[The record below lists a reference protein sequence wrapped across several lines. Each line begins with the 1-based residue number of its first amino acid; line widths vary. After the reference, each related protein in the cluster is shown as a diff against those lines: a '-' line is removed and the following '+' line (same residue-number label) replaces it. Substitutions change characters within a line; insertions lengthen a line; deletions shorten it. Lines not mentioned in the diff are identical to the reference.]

1 MAKTKWGRANLRNL
15 LMQLD
20 GACGYG
26 ISPRSFGGLKKR
38 AVVIPYET
46 LTAIGV
52 EFSDDNGAPASSG
65 V

>member
-1 MAKTKWGRANLRNL
+1 MGKRANLRNL

-20 GACGYG
+20 GAVVTKA
-26 ISPRSFGGLKKR
+26 PRSFGGLKKR

-52 EFSDDNGAPASSG
+52 EFSDDNATAGQSG